1 MSRPARVAL
10 PMLVAL
16 VELIPTLSP
25 AQETRSPVPAQQVT
39 PELVRSKETMVRRL
53 LTDSPVAHRIGL
65 SNSAEAKS
73 LLGHALD
80 QYGTASAALK
90 AGELARANDALND
103 ALWTVG
109 KARQLVPDE
118 ADRRVEQKVRYS
130 RLLESSET
138 LRTSYVRHSARGGNA
153 AAERDLA
160 QIDSL
165 MSEGKNL
172 ANIEELTEAIRSL
185 ERAEQL
191 LMAGINRTLGA
202 TTLEYAEKFD
212 SPAEEF
218 AYELDRNR
226 SFADLVPLA
235 VADLR
240 PGEDAKRLI
249 DRYVEQNRG
258 LREQAQATSKS
269 KDFAT
274 AIRTLKTGT
283 GYLQRALLA
292 AGLVIP
298 QQEAKPE

>member
-1 MSRPARVAL
+1 MSHPARVAL

-16 VELIPTLSP
+16 VELFPTVSP
-25 AQETRSPVPAQQVT
+25 AQETRLPVPAQQVT

-65 SNSAEAKS
+65 SNSAEAKA

-130 RLLESSET
+130 RVLESSEA
-138 LRTSYVRHSARGGNA
+138 LRTSYVRHLARAGNA
-153 AAERDLA
+153 VAERDLT

-165 MSEGKNL
+165 MSEGRNL
-172 ANIEELTEAIRSL
+172 ANIEKLAEAIRSL

-191 LMAGINRTLGA
+191 LMAGINRTLGV
-202 TTLEYAEKFD
+202 TTLDYAEKFD

-218 AYELDRNR
+218 AFELDRNR
-226 SFADLVPLA
+226 SFAELVPLA

-249 DRYVEQNRG
+249 ERYVEQHQR

-274 AIRTLKTGT
+274 AISTLRTAT